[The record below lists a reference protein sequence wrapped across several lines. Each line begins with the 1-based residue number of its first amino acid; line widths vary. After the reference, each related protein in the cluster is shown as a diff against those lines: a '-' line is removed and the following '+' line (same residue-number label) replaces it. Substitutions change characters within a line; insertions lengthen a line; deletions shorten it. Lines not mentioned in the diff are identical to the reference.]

1 MNSREDEIQTELK
14 TLYGQLDEFS
24 DPTPADEPHEYEPEE
39 IEAFESIKERIRM
52 LEDEL
57 ERITGQ
63 RL

>member
-14 TLYGQLDEFS
+14 RLYGKLDEFS
-24 DPTPADEPHEYEPEE
+24 DPTPADEPHEYKPEE
-39 IEAFESIKERIRM
+39 IEAFENIRERIRV

-57 ERITGQ
+57 ERIAGQ